1 MISNVQSTVAPRYEQ
16 RGCPL
21 VDDSSKYRRERI
33 SAAVL
38 LIGFIAYSV
47 FLVVATHLPQVHART
62 RPGVDKWLPF
72 GLRMSNSPCNGYSI
86 FYEPPSTSIR
96 LVLIIALAA
105 FGAADEITQPMF
117 HRQAEF
123 FDWLADCAGIV
134 LGGCAVYL
142 FVRSCNKKDI

>member
-1 MISNVQSTVAPRYEQ
+1 LHHATNKEAD
-16 RGCPL
+16 PL

-33 SAAVL
+33 SAAVF

-47 FLVVATHLPQVHART
+47 FLVVATHLPQVHTLVRG
-62 RPGVDKWLPF
+62 PGVDKWLHLLAYACQTVLAMGILYFTNRLQPPF
-72 GLRMSNSPCNGYSI
+72 V
-86 FYEPPSTSIR
+86 

-117 HRQAEF
+117 HRHAEF

-134 LGGCAVYL
+134 LGVCAVYL
-142 FVRSCNKKDI
+142 FVRSRNKKDI

>member
-1 MISNVQSTVAPRYEQ
+1 MHYATNKEA
-16 RGCPL
+16 GPL

-33 SAAVL
+33 SAAVF

-47 FLVVATHLPQVHART
+47 FLVVATHLPKLHTLVRG
-62 RPGVDKWLPF
+62 PGVDKWLHLLAYACQTVLAMGILYF
-72 GLRMSNSPCNGYSI
+72 TNRLRPQ
-86 FYEPPSTSIR
+86 FV
-96 LVLIIALAA
+96 LVLVISLAA

-134 LGGCAVYL
+134 LGVCAVYL
-142 FVRSCNKKDI
+142 FVRSRNKKDI